1 MNRALFDADAVSISG
16 PMLASLMYEVGA
28 EANMHVTQ
36 SPALRYR
43 EGLLFGCQAQRLSS
57 STGDHHEAAE
67 QVHHE
72 LVLQEFACTGG
83 RCSMFDLEAAK
94 PLPESAQRDQA
105 VAGYFVVKKA
115 SVIRPSL
122 RELDTYRSLQAQH
135 GARKPFVFL
144 ILAASITSGSNTQS
158 FQYQFFAESSSGKLT
173 ALPCRIRNLKHDTA
187 KEYAMFYPSPLPQQ
201 LAESVSGAAL
211 QNMSAAKAMPPHLT
225 EQSALFQHT
234 VAAVQVRHL
243 A

>member
-1 MNRALFDADAVSISG
+1 MSRALFDADAVSISG
-16 PMLASLMYEVGA
+16 PMLASLMYEVGS
-28 EANMHVTQ
+28 EAHVSQQ

-43 EGLLFGCQAQRLSS
+43 EGLLFGCHAQRLSS

-83 RCSMFDLEAAK
+83 RCSLFDLKAVK
-94 PLPESAQRDQA
+94 PLPENAQRDQA
-105 VAGYFVVKKA
+105 VAGYFVVKRG
-115 SVIRPSL
+115 SVIRPSM
-122 RELDTYRSLQAQH
+122 RELDTYRNLQAQH
-135 GARKPFVFL
+135 GSRKPFVLL
-144 ILAASITSGSNTQS
+144 ILAAGFVSGSNTQS

-201 LAESVSGAAL
+201 LAASTSGAAL
-211 QNMSAAKAMPPHLT
+211 QKMWAAKAMPPHLT

-234 VAAVQVRHL
+234 VAALQVRYIL
-243 A
+243 

>member
-1 MNRALFDADAVSISG
+1 MSSALFDADAVSISG
-16 PMLASLMYEVGA
+16 PMLASLMYEVGS
-28 EANMHVTQ
+28 EANMHVPQ

-43 EGLLFGCQAQRLSS
+43 EGLLFGCHAQRLSS

-72 LVLQEFACTGG
+72 LVLQEFACT
-83 RCSMFDLEAAK
+83 SSLYDLDAAK

-135 GARKPFVFL
+135 GARKPFVL
-144 ILAASITSGSNTQS
+144 LVLAASITSGSNTQS

-201 LAESVSGAAL
+201 LAESASGAAL
-211 QNMSAAKAMPPHLT
+211 QKMWAADAMPPHLT

-234 VAAVQVRHL
+234 VAALQVR
-243 A
+243 